1 MIIDVT
7 RLSVSPFVVESIV
20 EMKVEQSLN
29 QHASMYLKGIIPK
42 ESGDSGVMD
51 TDDSTVITVSDQDG
65 VIFGGLVQDIR
76 ASFEGQVYYLE
87 VWAVSFSIKADT
99 DVISRSF
106 QDAGM
111 NYQQIGDLMA
121 GENELSMSMEASP
134 LSIHNLLLQY
144 QETNWEFLKRIASH
158 NHSVLLPSVEEPKFY
173 FGIPKGNDKGS
184 LLSYRFSVG
193 KNIRRYR
200 RHFGAGVDVSSEDS
214 LEYIV
219 HADDSVLAIGDTVD
233 YGGTALFVREAR
245 IHLAD
250 AVLTCRYVLCPENG
264 LKVPA
269 VSNPHITGLTLAGQ
283 VLEVNQDTVKVL
295 LCVDESQDSATAY
308 AFPYMTP
315 YSAENHT
322 GLYLMPETGDVV
334 NIQFPTEDESLAVA
348 LSSYRQADSDK
359 TGDPNVKYLRTPHDK
374 EIKISEDEILIT
386 AKTGG
391 LYIKLNQDNGIEVF
405 SQHGIT
411 VNTLSSI
418 DMMAAGHISMSA
430 GTNIILNAGLAGSL
444 NAGKGISVMAGKD
457 VSIMSGTETSVS
469 SGKEMTFSAAKKL
482 GMETKDEFVVN
493 SEKNMTVA
501 SQKKLSFSSK
511 EDMVQAADKKL
522 KVSAKSE
529 VGISCKSSSI
539 KLDGAMNLKASQIKE
554 N

>member
-283 VLEVNQDTVKVL
+283 VLEVNQDTVKVI

-348 LSSYRQADSDK
+348 LTSYRQADSDK

-418 DMMAAGHISMSA
+418 DMMAAGHISLSA

>member
-65 VIFGGLVQDIR
+65 VIFSGLVQDIR

-219 HADDSVLAIGDTVD
+219 HADDSVLAIGDMVD

-418 DMMAAGHISMSA
+418 DMMAAGHISLSA

-469 SGKEMTFSAAKKL
+469 SGKEMTFSAEKKL

>member
-200 RHFGAGVDVSSEDS
+200 RHSGAGVEVSAEDS

-418 DMMAAGHISMSA
+418 DMMAAGHISLSA

>member
-65 VIFGGLVQDIR
+65 VIFSGLVQDIR

-219 HADDSVLAIGDTVD
+219 HADDSVLAIGDMVD

-386 AKTGG
+386 ADRK
-391 LYIKLNQDNGIEVF
+391 
-405 SQHGIT
+405 
-411 VNTLSSI
+411 
-418 DMMAAGHISMSA
+418 
-430 GTNIILNAGLAGSL
+430 
-444 NAGKGISVMAGKD
+444 SV
-457 VSIMSGTETSVS
+457 V
-469 SGKEMTFSAAKKL
+469 
-482 GMETKDEFVVN
+482 
-493 SEKNMTVA
+493 
-501 SQKKLSFSSK
+501 
-511 EDMVQAADKKL
+511 
-522 KVSAKSE
+522 
-529 VGISCKSSSI
+529 
-539 KLDGAMNLKASQIKE
+539 
-554 N
+554 

>member
-269 VSNPHITGLTLAGQ
+269 VSNPRITGLTLAGQ

-348 LSSYRQADSDK
+348 LTSYRQADSDK

-418 DMMAAGHISMSA
+418 DMMAAGHISLSA

>member
-7 RLSVSPFVVESIV
+7 RLSVSPFAVEGIV
-20 EMKVEQSLN
+20 EMKVEQALN
-29 QHASMYLKGIIPK
+29 QHAAMYLKGIIPK
-42 ESGDSGVMD
+42 ENGDLGVMD

-65 VIFGGLVQDIR
+65 VIFSGLVQDIR

-121 GENELSMSMEASP
+121 GENSLSMSMEASS
-134 LSIHNLLLQY
+134 LSVNHLLLQY

-158 NHSVLLPSVEEPKFY
+158 NQSVLLPSVEDEKFY
-173 FGIPKGNDKGS
+173 FGIPKGNQKGS

-200 RHFGAGVDVSSEDS
+200 RHSGSGVDVSPADS

-219 HADDSVLAIGDTVD
+219 TADDSVLSIGDMVD
-233 YGGTALFVREAR
+233 YGGNTLFVREAQ

-264 LKVPA
+264 LKVPTA
-269 VSNPHITGLTLAGQ
+269 YNQHITGLTLTGQ
-283 VLEVNQDTVKVL
+283 VLEVNNDTVKVL
-295 LCVDESQDSATAY
+295 LCVDESQDTATAY
-308 AFPYMTP
+308 AFPYITP

-322 GLYLMPETGDVV
+322 GLYLMPEVGDVV

-348 LSSYRQADSDK
+348 LSSYRQADSDR

-374 EIKISEDEILIT
+374 EIRISEDEILIT

-391 LYIKLNQDNGIEVF
+391 LYIRLNQDDGIEVF

-411 VNTLSSI
+411 VTTLSSI
-418 DMMAAGHISMSA
+418 DMTAAGHISLSA
-430 GTNIILNAGLAGSL
+430 GTNVILNAGLACSL
-444 NAGKGISVMAGKD
+444 NAGKGISAMAGKELHM
-457 VSIMSGTETSVS
+457 MSGAETSVT
-469 SGKEMTFSAAKKL
+469 SGKEMTFSAEKKL

-493 SEKNMTVA
+493 SEKDMTVA
-501 SQKKLSFSSK
+501 SQKKMSLSSK
-511 EDMVQAADKKL
+511 EDLIQASDKKV

-529 VGISCKSSSI
+529 VAIACKSSSI
-539 KLDGAMNLKASQIKE
+539 KLDGAMDLKASKIKE

>member
-65 VIFGGLVQDIR
+65 VIFSGLVQDIR

-219 HADDSVLAIGDTVD
+219 HADDSVLAIGDMVD

-374 EIKISEDEILIT
+374 EIKISEDGILIT

-418 DMMAAGHISMSA
+418 DMMAAGHISLSA

>member
-283 VLEVNQDTVKVL
+283 VLEVNQDTVKVI

-348 LSSYRQADSDK
+348 LTSYRQADSDK
-359 TGDPNVKYLRTPHDK
+359 TGDPNVKYLRTPHDN

-418 DMMAAGHISMSA
+418 DMMAAGHISLSA